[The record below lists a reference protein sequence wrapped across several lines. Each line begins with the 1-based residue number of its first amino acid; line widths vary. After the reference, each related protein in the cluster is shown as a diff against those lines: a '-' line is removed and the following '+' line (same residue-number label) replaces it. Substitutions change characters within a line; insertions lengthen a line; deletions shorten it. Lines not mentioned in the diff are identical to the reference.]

1 MTGKK
6 KVTWKSVM
14 LSCYKSQSSSSTSNN
29 SGEKILKPCQF
40 QRLSLS
46 DVSDPSSPLSVD
58 DLSTTLLIGSISNLH
73 VFTFAEL
80 RLITH
85 NFARCNLLGEGGFG
99 PVFKGFVDDKL
110 RPGLKAQ
117 PVAVKALDLDGLQG
131 HREWL
136 VSNLTNYFKVST
148 R

>member
-1 MTGKK
+1 MTVK
-6 KVTWKSVM
+6 KVTWKSLM
-14 LSCYKSQSSSSTSNN
+14 LSCYKSKTSSSD

-58 DLSTTLLIGSISNLH
+58 DLSTSLLGSNLH
-73 VFTFAEL
+73 VFTLAEL

-99 PVFKGFVDDKL
+99 PVYKGFVDDKL
-110 RPGLKAQ
+110 RHGLKAQ

-136 VSNLTNYFKVST
+136 VSFTAKLLRSIQSF
-148 R
+148 

>member
-1 MTGKK
+1 MTVKK
-6 KVTWKSVM
+6 ATWKSLM
-14 LSCYKSQSSSSTSNN
+14 LSCYKSKNSSSDP
-29 SGEKILKPCQF
+29 GEKILKPCQF

-46 DVSDPSSPLSVD
+46 DASDPSSQLSVD
-58 DLSTTLLIGSISNLH
+58 DLSTSLLGSNLH
-73 VFTFAEL
+73 VFTLAEL

-99 PVFKGFVDDKL
+99 PVYKGFVDDKL
-110 RPGLKAQ
+110 RHGLKAQ

-136 VSNLTNYFKVST
+136 VSLTAELFRPIQSF
-148 R
+148 

>member
-1 MTGKK
+1 MTAKK
-6 KVTWKSVM
+6 KITWKS
-14 LSCYKSQSSSSTSNN
+14 LLPSCYKSKDSSY
-29 SGEKILKPCQF
+29 SGKKKLKLKPRQF

-46 DVSDPSSPLSVD
+46 DVSDPSSAICVN
-58 DLSTTLLIGSISNLH
+58 DLSTSLFGSNLC
-73 VFTFAEL
+73 VFTLAEL

-99 PVFKGFVDDKL
+99 PVYKGFVDDKL

-117 PVAVKALDLDGLQG
+117 PVAVKTLDLDGLQG

-136 VSNLTNYFKVST
+136 VSFGPFVLLVSIDGFIMC
-148 R
+148 

>member
-1 MTGKK
+1 
-6 KVTWKSVM
+6 M
-14 LSCYKSQSSSSTSNN
+14 LSCYKSKNSSSD

-58 DLSTTLLIGSISNLH
+58 DLSASLIGSNLH
-73 VFTFAEL
+73 VFTFSEL
-80 RLITH
+80 RLTTH

-99 PVFKGFVDDKL
+99 PVYKGFVDDKL
-110 RPGLKAQ
+110 RHGLKAQ
-117 PVAVKALDLDGLQG
+117 PVAVKALNLDGLQG

-136 VSNLTNYFKVST
+136 VSLTAELFRPIQSF
-148 R
+148 